1 MTCETGQRKAGQA
14 ATRSGIARSSNRAGS
29 VAAGSVQVSFFGV
42 NTRSTRRKIKRR
54 QTRPANRKQET
65 IKKKTVKAQQELK
78 AVALKQ
84 HIAQGKS
91 THNQGRQVSFFEIAR
106 VNGGSNRPAKRQS
119 LPTQRHVRIVDDF
132 TSEELQ
138 RMSVQLALGGAAAAR
153 QLQELTSGSQRGIGH
168 SDPRP
173 ADWAKA
179 DLQHFRFLAD
189 QLARVRRG
197 DRYLDTSA
205 LKSNDLVDLWEFA
218 KFEADRAQRNIDH
231 LRSGLSH
238 LKGPT
243 ADYLVAGHQLEARFY
258 TLLVGQLEPLIS
270 TEMVDRYLC

>member
-1 MTCETGQRKAGQA
+1 
-14 ATRSGIARSSNRAGS
+14 
-29 VAAGSVQVSFFGV
+29 
-42 NTRSTRRKIKRR
+42 
-54 QTRPANRKQET
+54 
-65 IKKKTVKAQQELK
+65 
-78 AVALKQ
+78 VALKQ

-153 QLQELTSGSQRGIGH
+153 QLQELTAGSSRGIGH

-173 ADWAKA
+173 ADWARA
-179 DLQHFRFLAD
+179 DLQRFQFLAD
-189 QLARVRRG
+189 QLAKGRRG
-197 DRYLDTSA
+197 DGYLDTST

-231 LRSGLSH
+231 LRSGISH

-258 TLLVGQLEPLIS
+258 TLLAGQLEPLIS
-270 TEMVDRYLC
+270 TEMIDRYLVGYNVTAK